1 MENVKNNAGEKLSD
15 DELKLKNEKTYD
27 NVLATLVI
35 KMPELV
41 VPFVNEVFSENF
53 TDNAKVIIRYSKH
66 VFNPGGGSLSRRETD
81 TFLELSEIMIKKCYH
96 FECETWFDENI
107 ILRVAEYDSTLAFE
121 NIKKTGSGVLLE
133 YPNSVIIFLRPDNRI
148 PDYMTITHRGPNGA
162 EMSYKVP
169 AVQIRDYTIDD
180 IFEKK
185 LFILLP
191 FYLFTFANNFK
202 NIENDETGIQKIVEV
217 LTYINRRLNNLYNI
231 NEIGAYQ
238 KRMIL
243 ELMQRVSE
251 KLTLKFRNI
260 RKGVDSV
267 MRGEVIRT
275 QADEILERGI
285 KQGIERGIERG
296 EKEGKRNTAGLL
308 NFLLTHGRNDDAIR
322 ATSDENYLNQLLKDY
337 ANGVLTAE

>member
-1 MENVKNNAGEKLSD
+1 M
-15 DELKLKNEKTYD
+15 
-27 NVLATLVI
+27 
-35 KMPELV
+35 
-41 VPFVNEVFSENF
+41 
-53 TDNAKVIIRYSKH
+53 
-66 VFNPGGGSLSRRETD
+66 
-81 TFLELSEIMIKKCYH
+81 
-96 FECETWFDENI
+96 
-107 ILRVAEYDSTLAFE
+107 
-121 NIKKTGSGVLLE
+121 E